1 MKVESA
7 ELQLT
12 EDNNEFFSGSFL
24 SEQGWGTG
32 RNKGKAVGPLDSDV
46 PEAPLPSISHT
57 GQGHTGRCACE
68 WSRSRKSGLS
78 SWHPVGEG

>member
-57 GQGHTGRCACE
+57 GRGTQDGVHA
-68 WSRSRKSGLS
+68 SG
-78 SWHPVGEG
+78 VGAGSLV